1 MRITAPTMQKD
12 IYKEFHQYAYH
23 PEVSRV
29 YANFVSRSGKY
40 SNTDLDFTVFVGLQ
54 GFIIDYLINEWQEGF
69 FSAKSEDEAVFQ
81 HGRIM
86 SAMLGFKCDTSNLR
100 SLYQLGY
107 LPLHIK
113 ALPEGTFVPY
123 QVSPVTIVNTVDG
136 FQWLT
141 NMIETAFSADN
152 WYVQTTATTS
162 TAYYLQF
169 LRYARKTGL
178 DESFTMFQGHDFSFR
193 GLAGRGAAPLA
204 GFGHIASGF
213 VGTDTIP
220 AVLAA
225 EKFYGANVDSELVGC
240 SVNATEHSVTCS
252 WQEEGE
258 LAFYRHLMH
267 NVAPTGILSLVAD
280 TWDFWNGVTV
290 ILPELKDEILARDGT
305 VVIRPDS
312 GDPVDILCG
321 REFKTVNTYGA
332 TDFDSWKEFV
342 AEDID
347 DKFRNELN
355 AEHPHWSDTQLY
367 TGDFGAYKVTY
378 TPSLNRH
385 DKTYYYVDNYGA
397 KVDDCTFEKVELTAE
412 DKGLIEC
419 LWETFGG
426 TITDKGYKLLNDK
439 IGAIYGDSITLERQE
454 QILSRLEKKG
464 FASKVVLGIGSYTYQ
479 YVTRDTHGSAIK
491 ATDVVKN
498 GNHVAIAKEPKT
510 DTSKK
515 SAKGLLRIE
524 RVDGKLVQ
532 YDQQTPEQEQQGL
545 LETVFLDGK
554 LVRRTTLQEIRSLVR
569 SQLEQYI

>member
-1 MRITAPTMQKD
+1 MRVIAPTMQKD
-12 IYKEFHQYAYH
+12 IYKAFHLHAYH

-29 YANFVSRSGKY
+29 YANFVSRSDKY

-69 FSAKSEDEAVFQ
+69 FSAKTEDHAVFQ
-81 HGRIM
+81 HGRII
-86 SAMLGFKCDTSNLR
+86 SAMLGYKYSTEHFR
-100 SLYQLGY
+100 QLYRLGY

-123 QVSPVTIVNTVDG
+123 QVSPVTIVNTVEG

-152 WYVQTTATTS
+152 WYVQTSATTA

-178 DESFTMFQGHDFSFR
+178 DEEFAKFQGHDFSFR

-204 GFGHIASGF
+204 GFGHLSSGF

-220 AVLAA
+220 AVIAA
-225 EKFYGANVDSELVGC
+225 EEYYGANVDNELVGC

-258 LAFYRHLMH
+258 LEFYRYLMH
-267 NVAPTGILSLVAD
+267 SVAPTGILSLVFD
-280 TWDFWNGVTV
+280 TWDFWNGVTN
-290 ILPELKDEILARDGT
+290 ILPELREEILARVGT

-312 GDPVDILCG
+312 GDPVKILTG
-321 REFKTVNTYGA
+321 YFIHETGLENTSLFNICHYDDGSPNKDA
-332 TDFDSWKEFV
+332 YKIGNKYYIVEPYETGWTTDF
-342 AEDID
+342 
-347 DKFRNELN
+347 
-355 AEHPHWSDTQLY
+355 
-367 TGDFGAYKVTY
+367 
-378 TPSLNRH
+378 
-385 DKTYYYVDNYGA
+385 
-397 KVDDCTFEKVELTAE
+397 TFTEISEYEV
-412 DKGLIEC
+412 KGLIEC
-419 LWETFGG
+419 LWDIFGG
-426 TITDKGYKLLNDK
+426 SITDKGYKLLNDK

-498 GNHVAIAKEPKT
+498 GQHVAIAKEPKT
-510 DTSKK
+510 DVGKK
-515 SAKGLLRIE
+515 SAKGLLRIDNI
-524 RVDGKLVQ
+524 DGKLVQ
-532 YDQQTPEQEQQGL
+532 FDQQTPDQEEQGL
-545 LETVFLDGK
+545 LETVFIDGR
-554 LVRRTTLQEIRSLVR
+554 LVRRTTLNEIRQR
-569 SQLEQYI
+569 IREQLENYI

>member
-1 MRITAPTMQKD
+1 MRVVAPTMQKD

-23 PEVSRV
+23 PEVRRV
-29 YANFVSRSGKY
+29 YANFVSRSGKH
-40 SNTDLDFTVFVGLQ
+40 SNTDLDFIVFVGLQ
-54 GFIIDYLINEWQEGF
+54 GFIIDHLINEWQEGF
-69 FSAKSEDEAVFQ
+69 FSAPTEDDAVFK
-81 HGRIM
+81 HGRIL

-100 SLYQLGY
+100 ALYRLGY

-141 NMIETAFSADN
+141 NAIETAFSADS
-152 WYVQTTATTS
+152 WPVQTSATTA

-169 LRYARKTGL
+169 LRYARLTGL
-178 DESFTMFQGHDFSFR
+178 DESFVQFQGHDFSFR
-193 GLAGRGAAPLA
+193 GLFGRGAAPLA
-204 GFGHIASGF
+204 GFGHLSSGF

-220 AVLAA
+220 AVIAA
-225 EKFYGANVDSELVGC
+225 EDFYGANVDNELVGC

-258 LAFYRHLMH
+258 VAFYRHLMH
-267 NVAPTGILSLVAD
+267 NVAPTGILSLVFD

-290 ILPELKDEILARDGT
+290 ILPELKDEILARDGV

-312 GDPVDILCG
+312 GDPVKILTG
-321 REFKTVNTYGA
+321 YTVHDTKLDHID
-332 TDFDSWKEFV
+332 DFDFFSY
-342 AEDID
+342 D
-347 DKFRNELN
+347 DAFPY
-355 AEHPHWSDTQLY
+355 AD
-367 TGDFGAYKVTY
+367 AYKIG
-378 TPSLNRH
+378 N
-385 DKTYYYVDNYGA
+385 KYYIVD
-397 KVDDCTFEKVELTAE
+397 VDDDGHKTRFEFSELME
-412 DKGLIEC
+412 CEVKGLIEC
-419 LWETFGG
+419 LWDTFGG
-426 TITDKGYKLLNDK
+426 TVTEKGYKLLNDK

-454 QILSRLEKKG
+454 QILSRLKDKG

-498 GNHVAIAKEPKT
+498 GRHVAICKEPKT

-515 SAKGLLRIE
+515 SAKGLLRVE

-532 YDQQTPEQEQQGL
+532 YDQQTPDQEQQGL

-554 LVRRTTLQEIRSLVR
+554 LVRKTTLQEIRQRVR
-569 SQLEQYI
+569 EQLEQYV

>member
-1 MRITAPTMQKD
+1 MRIIAPTMQKD
-12 IYKEFHQYAYH
+12 IYKAFHLHAYH

-29 YANFVSRSGKY
+29 YANFVSRSDKH
-40 SNTDLDFTVFVGLQ
+40 SNTDLGFTVFVGLQ

-69 FSAKSEDEAVFQ
+69 FSAKTEDDAVFQ
-81 HGRIM
+81 HGRII
-86 SAMLGFKCDTSNLR
+86 SAMLGYKYSTEHFR
-100 SLYQLGY
+100 QLYRLGY

-152 WYVQTTATTS
+152 WYVQTSATTA

-178 DESFTMFQGHDFSFR
+178 DESFAQFQGHDFSFR

-204 GFGHIASGF
+204 GFGHLASGF

-220 AVLAA
+220 AVIAA
-225 EKFYGANVDSELVGC
+225 EQYYGANVDTELVGC

-258 LAFYRHLMH
+258 LEFYRYLMH
-267 NVAPTGILSLVAD
+267 KVAPTGILSLVFD
-280 TWDFWNGVTV
+280 TWDFWNGVTK
-290 ILPELKDEILARDGT
+290 ILPELKDEILARDGV

-312 GDPVDILCG
+312 GDPVKILTG
-321 REFKTVNTYGA
+321 YKVFEFGSATAFTQYVSDYGA
-332 TDFDSWKEFV
+332 YALSSVEAVRIGEKYFKLS
-342 AEDID
+342 D
-347 DKFRNELN
+347 DKKYLSDELPLH
-355 AEHPHWSDTQLY
+355 E
-367 TGDFGAYKVTY
+367 V
-378 TPSLNRH
+378 
-385 DKTYYYVDNYGA
+385 
-397 KVDDCTFEKVELTAE
+397 
-412 DKGLIEC
+412 KGLIEC
-419 LWETFGG
+419 LWDIFGG
-426 TITDKGYKLLNDK
+426 SVTDKGYKLLNDK

-498 GNHVAIAKEPKT
+498 GVHVAIAKEPKT
-510 DTSKK
+510 DVAKK
-515 SAKGLLRIE
+515 SAKGLLRVE
-524 RVDGKLVQ
+524 RIDGQLVQ
-532 YDQQTPEQEQQGL
+532 YDQQTPEQETQGL
-545 LETVFLDGK
+545 LETVFLNGK
-554 LVRRTTLQEIRSLVR
+554 MVRTTTLNEIRQRVR
-569 SQLEQYI
+569 EQLENYI

>member
-1 MRITAPTMQKD
+1 MRVVAPTMQKD

-23 PEVSRV
+23 PEVRRV

-54 GFIIDYLINEWQEGF
+54 GFIIDHLINEWQEGF
-69 FSAKSEDEAVFQ
+69 FSAPTEDDAVFK
-81 HGRIM
+81 HGRIL

-100 SLYQLGY
+100 ALYRLGY

-123 QVSPVTIVNTVDG
+123 QVSPVTTVNTVDG

-141 NMIETAFSADN
+141 NAIETAFSTDN
-152 WYVQTTATTS
+152 WPVQTSATTA

-169 LRYARKTGL
+169 LRYARLTGL
-178 DESFTMFQGHDFSFR
+178 DESFVQFQGHDFSFR
-193 GLAGRGAAPLA
+193 GLFGRGAAPLA
-204 GFGHIASGF
+204 GFGHLSSGF

-220 AVLAA
+220 AVIAA
-225 EKFYGANVDSELVGC
+225 EDFYGANVDNELVGC

-258 LAFYRHLMH
+258 VAFYRHLMH
-267 NVAPTGILSLVAD
+267 NVAPTGILSLVFD

-290 ILPELKDEILARDGT
+290 ILPELKDEILARDG
-305 VVIRPDS
+305 VVVVRPDS
-312 GDPVDILCG
+312 GDPVNILTGYQHNGQVYPSKIVTGNRTDTDEVVNIDGNYHLIVDGVVSDIIIP
-321 REFKTVNTYGA
+321 EYEV
-332 TDFDSWKEFV
+332 
-342 AEDID
+342 
-347 DKFRNELN
+347 
-355 AEHPHWSDTQLY
+355 
-367 TGDFGAYKVTY
+367 
-378 TPSLNRH
+378 
-385 DKTYYYVDNYGA
+385 
-397 KVDDCTFEKVELTAE
+397 
-412 DKGLIEC
+412 KGLIEC
-419 LWETFGG
+419 LWDTFGG
-426 TITDKGYKLLNDK
+426 TVTDKGYKLLNDK

-454 QILSRLEKKG
+454 QILSRLKDKG

-498 GNHVAIAKEPKT
+498 GRHVAICKEPKT

-554 LVRRTTLQEIRSLVR
+554 LVRKTTLQEIRQRVR
-569 SQLEQYI
+569 EQLEQYV

>member
-1 MRITAPTMQKD
+1 MRVTAPTMQKD

-29 YANFVSRSGKY
+29 YANFVSRNGKY
-40 SNTDLDFTVFVGLQ
+40 SSTNLDFTVFVGLQ

-69 FSAKSEDEAVFQ
+69 FSAKTEDDAVFK
-81 HGRIM
+81 HGRIL
-86 SAMLGFKCDTSNLR
+86 SAMLGFKCDTGNLR
-100 SLYQLGY
+100 ALYRLGY

-152 WYVQTTATTS
+152 WYVQTSATTA

-178 DESFTMFQGHDFSFR
+178 DESFVQFQGHDFSFR

-204 GFGHIASGF
+204 GFGHLSSGF

-220 AVLAA
+220 AVIAA
-225 EKFYGANVDSELVGC
+225 EDFYGANVDNELVGC

-267 NVAPTGILSLVAD
+267 NVAPTGILSLVFD

-290 ILPELKDEILARDGT
+290 ILPELKDEILARDGV

-321 REFKTVNTYGA
+321 DVNGKT
-332 TDFDSWKEFV
+332 E
-342 AEDID
+342 AE
-347 DKFRNELN
+347 R
-355 AEHPHWSDTQLY
+355 
-367 TGDFGAYKVTY
+367 
-378 TPSLNRH
+378 
-385 DKTYYYVDNYGA
+385 
-397 KVDDCTFEKVELTAE
+397 
-412 DKGLIEC
+412 KGLIEC
-419 LWETFGG
+419 LWDTFGG
-426 TITDKGYKLLNDK
+426 TVTDKGYKLLNDK

-498 GNHVAIAKEPKT
+498 GKHVAIAKEPKT

-554 LVRRTTLQEIRSLVR
+554 LVRKTTLQEIRSRVR
-569 SQLEQYI
+569 EQLETYI

>member
-1 MRITAPTMQKD
+1 MRIVAPTMQKD
-12 IYKEFHQYAYH
+12 IYKAFHLHAYH
-23 PEVSRV
+23 PEVTKV

-40 SNTDLDFTVFVGLQ
+40 SNTNLDFTVFVGLQ

-69 FSAKSEDEAVFQ
+69 FSAKTEDDAVFQ
-81 HGRIM
+81 HGRII
-86 SAMLGFKCDTSNLR
+86 SAMLGYKYSTEHFR
-100 SLYQLGY
+100 QLYRLGY

-123 QVSPVTIVNTVDG
+123 QVSPVTIVNTVEG

-152 WYVQTTATTS
+152 WSVQTSATTA

-178 DESFTMFQGHDFSFR
+178 DESFAQFQGHDFSFR
-193 GLAGRGAAPLA
+193 GLFGRAAASLS
-204 GFGHIASGF
+204 GFGHLASGF

-220 AVLAA
+220 AVIAA
-225 EKFYGANVDSELVGC
+225 EKFYGANVDTELVGC

-258 LAFYRHLMH
+258 VAFYRHLMH
-267 NVAPTGILSLVAD
+267 NVAPTGILSLVFD
-280 TWDFWNGVTV
+280 TWDFWNGVTN
-290 ILPELKDEILARDGT
+290 ILPELKDEILAREGT

-321 REFKTVNTYGA
+321 EAVKIKFLNKQNVFELLEKGCKYVALNGKYFAIEYAGFGNL
-332 TDFDSWKEFV
+332 DCNWKEV
-342 AEDID
+342 A
-347 DKFRNELN
+347 
-355 AEHPHWSDTQLY
+355 A
-367 TGDFGAYKVTY
+367 
-378 TPSLNRH
+378 TP
-385 DKTYYYVDNYGA
+385 
-397 KVDDCTFEKVELTAE
+397 EM
-412 DKGLIEC
+412 KGLIEC
-419 LWETFGG
+419 LWDTFGG
-426 TITDKGYKLLNDK
+426 TENNKGYKVLNDK

-454 QILSRLEKKG
+454 QILSRLADKG

-498 GNHVAIAKEPKT
+498 GVHVAIAKEPKT
-510 DTSKK
+510 DSSKK

-524 RVDGKLVQ
+524 RENGKLVQ
-532 YDQQTPEQEQQGL
+532 YDQQTPEQEAQGL
-545 LETVFLDGK
+545 LETVFLDGQ
-554 LVRRTTLQEIRSLVR
+554 LVRKTTLQEIRQRVR
-569 SQLEQYI
+569 EQLESYI